1 MKINI
6 ALIACLSLAAC
17 SDAAPTQTVE
27 WYKDHAPERAAM
39 LADCKSNLGER
50 ELTANCLN
58 AQAAQNQLDNARTG
72 IAPLAP
78 LQKSGGG

>member
-1 MKINI
+1 MKIKI
-6 ALIACLSLAAC
+6 ALIACLALAGC
-17 SDAAPTQTVE
+17 SDVAPTQTVE

-39 LADCKSNLGER
+39 LADCQANPGER

-78 LQKSGGG
+78 LQQSGGG

>member
-1 MKINI
+1 MKFKI
-6 ALIACLSLAAC
+6 LMIACLAMAGC
-17 SDAAPTQTVE
+17 SEVAPTQTVE

-39 LADCKSNLGER
+39 LADCNANPGER

-58 AQAAQNQLDNARTG
+58 AQSAQNQLDNARTG

-78 LQKSGGG
+78 LQSGGG